1 MKNTIADF
9 KPASLIGFLVVL
21 PLIVLEL
28 INGQNLD
35 LGFPTALFVM
45 LWLLPVLFTITLLPI
60 IRTIQNRENIL
71 AHPIPLLL
79 RITFITITSLMWIN
93 IIIDQLPCF
102 MGVPNC
108 D

>member
-21 PLIVLEL
+21 PLIILEL
-28 INGQNLD
+28 VNGQDLN
-35 LGFPTALFVM
+35 LGFPTALFFM

-60 IRTIQNRENIL
+60 IRTMQSGENIL
-71 AHPIPLLL
+71 THPTLLLL
-79 RITFITITSLMWIN
+79 RVIFMAFITLMWIN
-93 IIIDQLPCF
+93 IIIDQMPCF